1 MRIGFLGSAEF
12 CYNSISYFMNCI
24 EEALNKEGIETLRI
38 LEDEV
43 TEPLDAIIGINNTLP
58 SEKMKMVYIT
68 WTFLDALCLI
78 FF

>member
-12 CYNSISYFMNCI
+12 SYNSISYFMNCI
-24 EEALNKEGIETLRI
+24 EEALSKEGIETLRI

-43 TEPLDAIIGINNTLP
+43 TEPLDA
-58 SEKMKMVYIT
+58 
-68 WTFLDALCLI
+68 LCLI